1 MKKVD
6 GINIGIQD
14 VRKRK
19 TRSILTGI
27 AIAVGCMLLV
37 AMQGMGDT
45 INKTATSFIE
55 SFGDMSQVMVLPQKY
70 DKNNNFALQF
80 QEQSNNGMQLLPY
93 TQNVQLNPKE
103 KSNEKKITNDTLKSL
118 SKIEGV
124 KNVVAYE
131 ASRASEVKINGVNK
145 NGESVVVLGYDSN
158 YKYIDQVKVIAGK
171 DLTGNQNGVLVK
183 KEYLE
188 QMGVKDFNSV
198 IGKKITLILS
208 MPSIDGITM
217 PSKKIEKTIEGVY
230 ENKNSYYPGS
240 IMGLESM
247 TNEMQAYYSGKN
259 VKDITPNYSMVTL
272 NTTAKKYIN
281 PIMKNINNNLGYTTF
296 NLGEVVGLASIFTSF
311 VGGVLDIGA
320 IIVIIVASV
329 GLINT
334 MTMTIQEKKKWIGI
348 MRSIGAKKGNI
359 VTIFLAQAIFIGIL
373 GGIVGCILAVIGI
386 WLVNIYLSSS
396 GKDFHIILTWA
407 NLWLGFIVTVVV
419 STIAGII
426 PAIKAAKLNVIEI
439 INEE

>member
-1 MKKVD
+1 MKNLD

-14 VRKRK
+14 LGKRK

-45 INKTATSFIE
+45 INKTASSFIE
-55 SFGDMSQVMVLPQKY
+55 SFGDMSQVMVFPQKY
-70 DKNNNFALQF
+70 DENNNFALQF
-80 QEQSNNGMQLLPY
+80 QEQSNSGMQLLPY
-93 TQNVQLNPKE
+93 TQNVQLNSNE
-103 KSNEKKITNDTLKSL
+103 KSNEKNITNDTLMSL

-131 ASRASEVKINGVNK
+131 ASRAAEVKINGIDK
-145 NGESVVVLGYDSN
+145 KGESATVLGYDSN
-158 YKYIDQVKVIAGK
+158 YKYTDQAKIIAGN
-171 DLTGNQNGVLVK
+171 DLTGTQNGVLVK

-198 IGKKITLILS
+198 IGKKITLVLS
-208 MPSIDGITM
+208 MPSVNGITL
-217 PSKKIEKTIEGVY
+217 PSKEIEKTIEGVY

-240 IMGLESM
+240 IMGLESI
-247 TNEMQAYYSGKN
+247 TNEMQAYYSGKD
-259 VKDITPNYSMVTL
+259 VKDINPNYSMVTL
-272 NTTAKKYIN
+272 NTIAKKYIN
-281 PIMKNINNNLGYTTF
+281 PIMDYVNNNLGYTTF
-296 NLGEVVGLASIFTSF
+296 NLGEVVGLASVFTSF
-311 VGGVLDIGA
+311 VSGVLYIGA

-329 GLINT
+329 GLVNT

-359 VTIFLAQAIFIGIL
+359 VIIFLAQAIFIGIL
-373 GGIVGCILAVIGI
+373 GAILGCVLAAIVI
-386 WLVNIYLSSS
+386 WFTNIYLSSS
-396 GKDFHIILTWA
+396 GKDFHIILTWT
-407 NLWLGFIVTVVV
+407 NIWIGFIVTVVV
-419 STIAGII
+419 ATISGII
-426 PAIKAAKLNVIEI
+426 PARKAAKLNVIDI

>member
-1 MKKVD
+1 
-6 GINIGIQD
+6 
-14 VRKRK
+14 
-19 TRSILTGI
+19 
-27 AIAVGCMLLV
+27 
-37 AMQGMGDT
+37 
-45 INKTATSFIE
+45 
-55 SFGDMSQVMVLPQKY
+55 
-70 DKNNNFALQF
+70 
-80 QEQSNNGMQLLPY
+80 
-93 TQNVQLNPKE
+93 
-103 KSNEKKITNDTLKSL
+103 
-118 SKIEGV
+118 
-124 KNVVAYE
+124 
-131 ASRASEVKINGVNK
+131 
-145 NGESVVVLGYDSN
+145 
-158 YKYIDQVKVIAGK
+158 
-171 DLTGNQNGVLVK
+171 
-183 KEYLE
+183 
-188 QMGVKDFNSV
+188 
-198 IGKKITLILS
+198 
-208 MPSIDGITM
+208 
-217 PSKKIEKTIEGVY
+217 
-230 ENKNSYYPGS
+230 
-240 IMGLESM
+240 
-247 TNEMQAYYSGKN
+247 
-259 VKDITPNYSMVTL
+259 MVTL

-281 PIMKNINNNLGYTTF
+281 PIMKDINNNLGYTTF